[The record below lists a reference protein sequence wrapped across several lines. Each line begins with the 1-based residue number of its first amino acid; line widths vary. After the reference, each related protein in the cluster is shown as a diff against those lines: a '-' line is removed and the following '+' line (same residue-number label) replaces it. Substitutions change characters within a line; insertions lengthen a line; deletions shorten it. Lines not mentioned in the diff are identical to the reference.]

1 MLFDSEKEPKERDT
15 LNKFTNNH
23 SAYFISSQNDY
34 LSKHLKHFD
43 LSKTND
49 VIHFTSNGRF
59 ALHDIIIFYADRL
72 KQADVIVSSFNL
84 SVEAARKFIRA
95 WDFGKFKSLRFI
107 LNMQKRSN
115 FIKALRMV
123 DGKFPIKFMNI
134 HAKVALIWNEDYHIT
149 VITSGNLSSN
159 NNIER
164 GMIFFDK
171 QTFDFDFKRMDDV
184 FKS

>member
-1 MLFDSEKEPKERDT
+1 MLFDKKDDKPKKDNF
-15 LNKFTNNH
+15 NKFINNH

-34 LSKHLKHFD
+34 LSKQLKYYN

-115 FIKALRMV
+115 FIKALRMI
-123 DGKFPIKFMNI
+123 DGKFPVKFMNI
-134 HAKVALIWNEDYHIT
+134 HAKVALIWNEEYNIT